1 MFEFVN
7 CFALVCNITKNRMQS
22 MKWMSEKRVEEE
34 GRRSRVKRKLQKSQ
48 IPPLKYI
55 HTINRGVYSILISHC
70 LSGCKKGKGESWL
83 ISTIAANWHFA
94 TTFNYIT
101 QQLTKDSHLRRT
113 RTHTH
118 TQRDCDWD
126 LRQRVPFTS
135 MMTTTLFAGKVNEK
149 CLRIELNW
157 IEVVLSATEW
167 LLSTGV
173 SSQAACASTSTFSIS
188 VSFSVPPFH
197 WHFHFHYSFPSSSL
211 SGSWVPSDI

>member
-1 MFEFVN
+1 
-7 CFALVCNITKNRMQS
+7 
-22 MKWMSEKRVEEE
+22 MKWMSEKREEE
-34 GRRSRVKRKLQKSQ
+34 KGRRGGVKRKLQKSQ

-101 QQLTKDSHLRRT
+101 QELAKDSHLRR
-113 RTHTH
+113 TH

-188 VSFSVPPFH
+188 VSFSVT
-197 WHFHFHYSFPSSSL
+197 PSPLSTSPSTSTSHSPLHHCQVLGYLLTFSSVNKL
-211 SGSWVPSDI
+211 ETL